1 MGKINTDGWV
11 AINIIPT
18 AAHTLW
24 GMAAGKLLTTSRTGN
39 QKTMTLLVAGLVALV
54 LGFAADW
61 FELSPIIKRIATAG
75 FTLASAGWVLLI
87 LSFLYWWIDIR
98 EHSKYTWVA
107 VVVGMNAIF
116 IYLFFETVGAQWV
129 NGVVGIFVPVKVL
142 AAFVTWGLEWGLCY
156 WLYKR
161 SIFFKL

>member
-1 MGKINTDGWV
+1 MRER
-11 AINIIPT
+11 
-18 AAHTLW
+18 LW
-24 GMAAGKLLTTSRTGN
+24 GVAAGKLLTTSRTGT
-39 QKTMTLLVAGLVALV
+39 QKTMTLIVAGLTGLI

-61 FELSPIIKRIATAG
+61 FEVSPIIKRIATGG
-75 FTLASAGWVLLI
+75 FVLAAVGWVLLI
-87 LSFLYWWIDIR
+87 LAFLYWWIDIKA
-98 EHSKYTWVA
+98 HSKYTWVA

-129 NGVVGIFVPVKVL
+129 NGVVAIFVPFKVL

-161 SIFFKL
+161 NIFFKL